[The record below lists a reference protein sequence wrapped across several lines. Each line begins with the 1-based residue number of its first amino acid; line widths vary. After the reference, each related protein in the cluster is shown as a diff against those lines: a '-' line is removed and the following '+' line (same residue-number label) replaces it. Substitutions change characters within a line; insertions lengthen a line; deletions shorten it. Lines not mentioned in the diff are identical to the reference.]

1 MDVKRIIL
9 WIIFFFSLLMIFNS
23 LINFNNHKSFF
34 FSDIIKKT
42 SLLNKYDIEK
52 SSIINYKKHIC
63 SEKKNIKKN
72 CINVKRKIITITT
85 DIIKADIDTIGG
97 TLKKLELLK
106 YKDSNN
112 SINNLKLF
120 NCESNNTYLA
130 KSGLL
135 NKEFPNSNSKFIAL
149 PGKRTLGNNDFV
161 KLILESKKNDIK
173 LTKTYIFRR
182 GDYKIDIIHTITN
195 YSNKSIIPLLQMEL
209 IRDGNKPNGESYFC
223 RTFTGLASYNN
234 TDKFKKISFK
244 DIEKSKRIYLNQSN
258 NGWIAI
264 IQHYFVSAIIPING
278 IKREAFI
285 KKLSNNLYK
294 IDYILPINKI
304 SPNSKVDIK
313 SYLYSG
319 PQISTMLSK
328 TDPNLDLVK
337 DYGWLTIFAKPIFK
351 LMVYIHAFL
360 DNWGWS
366 IIFLTILIKLIFF
379 PLSAISYKNMLKMK
393 LLSPKI
399 QEIRDRNKKN
409 IKKTNEEIV
418 NLYKKEKINPFSSI
432 LPIIIQ
438 IPVFISLYSVLLNSI
453 EIRNAP
459 WLGWIHDLSSPDKF
473 YILPIFMMIST
484 IIQNQLNSQSLD
496 PEQNIIS
503 KFAPIIFSIVFFF
516 FPSGLVLYWLINN
529 ILTIIQQWII
539 NRSLI

>member
-63 SEKKNIKKN
+63 SEEKNIKKN

-516 FPSGLVLYWLINN
+516 FPSGLVLYWLMNN

>member
-63 SEKKNIKKN
+63 SEEKNIKKN

>member
-63 SEKKNIKKN
+63 SEEKNIKKN

-399 QEIRDRNKKN
+399 KEIRDRNKKN